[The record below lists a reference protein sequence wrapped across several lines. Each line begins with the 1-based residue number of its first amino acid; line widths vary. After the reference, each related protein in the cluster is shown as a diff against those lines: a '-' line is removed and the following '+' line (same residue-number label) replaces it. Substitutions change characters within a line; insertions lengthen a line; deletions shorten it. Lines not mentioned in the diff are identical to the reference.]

1 MHLNETWML
10 IWIFFKNTNNCIMK
24 HSTIL
29 HKQKSL
35 TTNLLNNIPFS
46 STITNEGIILQTM
59 LLNLGFRVEGSN
71 KV

>member
-1 MHLNETWML
+1 
-10 IWIFFKNTNNCIMK
+10 MK